1 MNSKKGQ
8 AAMEF
13 LMAYGWAIMIFIIAV
28 AALAYFG
35 VIGKNKNTVNS
46 CALSPGIYCKDFV
59 IGNNGIQLLIQNS
72 LGVDMN
78 KVVVSIK
85 DSSYTCSDSTAVDIP
100 NSNTATITVSC
111 PNLNPGTKFKGNILV
126 TYSKATASLSST
138 SLGSLG
144 GQIGSQTLGGV
155 GVGNI
160 DVNVK
165 DNLGTPVKDANV
177 YLDGISTGLFTD
189 VSGKLLLLNVPIGS
203 HTIDVRKTGYN
214 YPATQTVTVNSGQ
227 TSLAT
232 FTLTPTTG
240 KATVSITVF
249 GDDSDGN
256 DRISGATIYIDN
268 VVIGTSDANG
278 QLTINNVPSG
288 IRTIK
293 ITMTSFDAIT
303 QTINVPSSGTLL
315 RSYVLSKPGTG
326 YLDITIFNG
335 NSFPTRLAGVSI
347 YIDGNSFNNQF
358 LGTTNALGFLR
369 IYNILSANGYTLIAK
384 KSGFSD
390 GSTTLDITAGQRTTV
405 SISLYP

>member
-1 MNSKKGQ
+1 MS
-8 AAMEF
+8 E
-13 LMAYGWAIMIFIIAV
+13 
-28 AALAYFG
+28 
-35 VIGKNKNTVNS
+35 
-46 CALSPGIYCKDFV
+46 
-59 IGNNGIQLLIQNS
+59 
-72 LGVDMN
+72 
-78 KVVVSIK
+78 
-85 DSSYTCSDSTAVDIP
+85 
-100 NSNTATITVSC
+100 
-111 PNLNPGTKFKGNILV
+111 
-126 TYSKATASLSST
+126 
-138 SLGSLG
+138 
-144 GQIGSQTLGGV
+144 
-155 GVGNI
+155 
-160 DVNVK
+160 
-165 DNLGTPVKDANV
+165 
-177 YLDGISTGLFTD
+177 
-189 VSGKLLLLNVPIGS
+189 
-203 HTIDVRKTGYN
+203 KTGYN